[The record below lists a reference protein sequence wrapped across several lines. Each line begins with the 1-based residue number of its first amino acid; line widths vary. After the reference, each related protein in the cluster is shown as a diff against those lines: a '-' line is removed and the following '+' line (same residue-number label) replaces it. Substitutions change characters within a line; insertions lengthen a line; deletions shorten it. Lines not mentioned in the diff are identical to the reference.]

1 MADPQYIEVLDTI
14 DRIQVVTYRLGITLC
29 GLALLLPAINQ
40 IYTNALSYFQPALM
54 LGSIAVAASL
64 HIYSKTIRYTLS
76 HATWLALIL
85 FACSRYFYWPID
97 EGWVNGLLL
106 ITLSGIAFKEHFCFK
121 IPGLKYTPVFLLIA
135 TLAQLADRT
144 DLFVGTSLIAA
155 ILILFMA
162 GAKWRMPLHFDIG
175 DKRNYQQ

>member
-14 DRIQVVTYRLGITLC
+14 DRIQVITYRLGITLC
-29 GLALLLPAINQ
+29 GLALLLPAIEQ
-40 IYTNALSYFQPALM
+40 VYSGALVYFQPALM
-54 LGSIAVAASL
+54 LGGIAVAASL
-64 HIYSKTIRYTLS
+64 HIYSKTIRYALS

-85 FACSRYFYWPID
+85 FACRTYFDWPIHD
-97 EGWVNGLLL
+97 GWVNGFLL

-121 IPGLKYTPVFLLIA
+121 IPGLKYTPVLLLVA
-135 TLAQLADRT
+135 TLAQLSERT
-144 DLFVGTSLIAA
+144 ELFVGTSMIAA

>member
-1 MADPQYIEVLDTI
+1 MADPQYVEELDTI

-29 GLALLLPAINQ
+29 GLALLLPAIDQ
-40 IYTNALSYFQPALM
+40 FYTGVLSYFQPGLM
-54 LGSIAVAASL
+54 LGSIAVAAYL
-64 HIYSKTIRYTLS
+64 HIYSKTVRYALA

-85 FACSRYFYWPID
+85 FACSTYFDWPIHQ
-97 EGWVNGLLL
+97 GWVNGLLL
-106 ITLSGIAFKEHFCFK
+106 ITMSGIAFKEHFCFK
-121 IPGLKYTPVFLLIA
+121 IPGLKYTPVLLLMA
-135 TLAQLADRT
+135 TLAQLAERT
-144 DLFVGTSLIAA
+144 HLFVGASLIAA